1 MNSYG
6 KILGLFF
13 EIAVSGFILAL
24 PLMTFSAQTVIL
36 QSSGG
41 ANTPPPVAV
50 DSSQIIKGSD
60 QSREGGL
67 VPCGDEVYPVSR
79 GSDGKLIPFMVND
92 KDVSGQIKNP
102 CNFSHVLALINNI
115 TNFFIITGA
124 AVSAL
129 AFGYAGFL
137 MMTAAGEM
145 GKIEEAKSIFGKVL
159 VGLLFMLSA
168 WLIVHAIEA
177 AFLDTSSGKFKSL
190 LG

>member
-1 MNSYG
+1 MNNLYTCFGRWQAGEWLRKRNFALACSVFA
-6 KILGLFF
+6 IIFF
-13 EIAVSGFILAL
+13 GF
-24 PLMTFSAQTVIL
+24 
-36 QSSGG
+36 
-41 ANTPPPVAV
+41 VAV
-50 DSSQIIKGSD
+50 TPVVVLAGTP
-60 QSREGGL
+60 GL
-67 VPCGDEVYPVSR
+67 VPCGDQTYPPGATVGGKPVGGTVS
-79 GSDGKLIPFMVND
+79 
-92 KDVSGQIKNP
+92 NP

-124 AVSAL
+124 AVATL

-145 GKIEEAKSIFGKVL
+145 GKIEEAKAIFGKVL

-177 AFLDTSSGKFKSL
+177 AFLDTSAGKFKSL

>member
-1 MNSYG
+1 MNHYK
-6 KILGLFF
+6 KITSGLLFAITLLGF
-13 EIAVSGFILAL
+13 
-24 PLMTFSAQTVIL
+24 
-36 QSSGG
+36 
-41 ANTPPPVAV
+41 VAV
-50 DSSQIIKGSD
+50 IPVTVSAGTP
-60 QSREGGL
+60 GL
-67 VPCGDEVYPVSR
+67 VPCGDETYPPGEIINGKPVGGTVS
-79 GSDGKLIPFMVND
+79 
-92 KDVSGQIKNP
+92 NP
-102 CNFSHVLALINNI
+102 CDFSHVLAIINNI

-145 GKIEEAKSIFGKVL
+145 GKIEEAKAIFGKVL

-177 AFLDTSSGKFKSL
+177 AFLDTSAGKFKSL